1 MAARLSVE
9 ERIRQLHEVRQRSNV
24 DEIRSAAEKAMKDSS
39 NVVVQ
44 DAAKLMGEFELSDLE
59 PLLLAVWKRLIEQ
72 SDPIKADKG
81 CRAKTA
87 IVEALGKLNYD
98 EPDFYLSAIAYRQLE
113 PAWGSP
119 EDTAESIRAA
129 CACSL
134 AVSRK
139 LRAVDKLN
147 ALVDLLQGT
156 RGDRINSLKAM
167 VDTGNEMA
175 IPLLRLK
182 LLAGD
187 AETEVVGACMSSL
200 LSLAGDSSVELIG
213 KYLAHFDTNHVIEAA
228 AALGAY
234 GRPKAIEAMIA
245 AFGRVKDKE
254 LQQTLLF
261 SIGMSRDPCAIE
273 FLINQLQS
281 DSLGGTAL
289 DALKPACVYNDT
301 RDQVHEIRK
310 SIGNRSLLAQFE
322 RKFGRE
328 S

>member
-24 DEIRSAAEKAMKDSS
+24 DEIRSAAEKALKNSS

-44 DAAKLMGEFELSDLE
+44 DAAKLIGEFELTDLE
-59 PLLLAVWKRLIEQ
+59 QSLLAAWKRFIEH

-81 CRAKTA
+81 CRAKSA

-98 EPDFYLSAIAYRQLE
+98 EPDFYMSAITYQQLE
-113 PAWGSP
+113 PAWGPP
-119 EDTAESIRAA
+119 EDTAESVRAA
-129 CACSL
+129 CAFSL

-147 ALVDLLQGT
+147 ALVELLQGT
-156 RGDRINSLKAM
+156 RTDRINSLKAM

-175 IPLLRLK
+175 IPLVRLK
-182 LLAGD
+182 LLSGD

-200 LSLAGDSSVELIG
+200 LSLAGDSSVSLIA
-213 KYLAHFDTNHVIEAA
+213 KYLTDVNTDYVIEAA

-245 AFGRVKDKE
+245 AFGRTRDEE
-254 LQQTLLF
+254 LRQTFLL
-261 SIGMSRDPCAIE
+261 SIGMSRDSSAIE
-273 FLINQLQS
+273 FLIKQLQNE
-281 DSLGGTAL
+281 SLAETAL
-289 DALKPACVYNDT
+289 DALKPACVYSDT
-301 RDQVHEIRK
+301 RDRVHEILK
-310 SIGNRSLLAQFE
+310 LIGDRSLLAIFE
-322 RKFGRE
+322 RKFG
-328 S
+328 